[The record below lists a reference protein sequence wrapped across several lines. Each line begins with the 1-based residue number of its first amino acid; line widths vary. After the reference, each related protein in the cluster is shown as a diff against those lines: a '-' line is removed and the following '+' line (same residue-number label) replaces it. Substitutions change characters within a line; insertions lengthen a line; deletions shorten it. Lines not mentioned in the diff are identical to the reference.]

1 MPTAA
6 RKMEPTTAVP
16 ILHLA
21 FELGANE
28 WKLGFSTGP
37 GHPPRVR
44 KIQAGN
50 LPGLKKEVEQ
60 AKRRLG
66 VGAACRVVSCYEAGR
81 DGFWL
86 HRYLLACGI
95 ENHVVDS
102 SSIEVS
108 RRKRRRKSDKLD
120 LKSLLRLLGRHVGG
134 EEGVWSVINVPS
146 LEAEDRRQLHREIAT
161 LTEERTERTNR
172 IKSLLATQGLRFELT
187 GDFAER
193 LQGVRLWDG
202 SPLPSELRGR
212 LEREWVRR
220 ERVAE
225 EIEALEA
232 ERRQRLRTVMDDSA
246 LEQVRALLTLR
257 GIGIKSSWLFV
268 MEFFSWRKFRNQKEV
283 GSLAGLAP
291 TPNQSS
297 EEDQSP
303 GIEKAGNVWVRQMA
317 TEIAWSWVRNQP
329 DSEITRWFE
338 RRFAQAG
345 KRGRRRGITAV
356 ARKVLVALWRYLEDG
371 VIPEG
376 AVVNGG

>member
-1 MPTAA
+1 MPAAA
-6 RKMEPTTAVP
+6 RKMEPTTAGP

-21 FELGANE
+21 FELGAKE
-28 WKLGFSTGP
+28 WKLGFATGP
-37 GHPPRVR
+37 GRPPRIR

-50 LPGLKKEVEQ
+50 LTGLEKEVDE

-66 VGAACRVVSCYEAGR
+66 VAAEGRVVSCYEAGR

-86 HRYLLACGI
+86 HRYLVSRGA

-120 LKSLLRLLGRHVGG
+120 LKSLLRLLGRHEGG
-134 EEGVWSVINVPS
+134 EEGVWSVVNVPS
-146 LEAEDRRQLHREIAT
+146 VEAEDRRQLHREIAT

-172 IKSLLATQGLRFELT
+172 IKSLLATQGLRFELA

-202 SPLPSELRGR
+202 SPLPRELRGR
-212 LEREWVRR
+212 LEREWARR
-220 ERVAE
+220 KRVAE

-246 LEQVRALLTLR
+246 LEQVRALMTLR

-268 MEFFSWRKFRNQKEV
+268 MEFFSWRQFRNQKEV

-303 GIEKAGNVWVRQMA
+303 GIEKAGNVWVRKMA

-376 AVVNGG
+376 AVLNGG

>member
-1 MPTAA
+1 MPAVA
-6 RKMEPTTAVP
+6 RKIEPTTAVP

-21 FELGANE
+21 FELGAKE

-37 GHPPRVR
+37 GRPPRIR

-50 LPGLKKEVEQ
+50 LPGLEKEVEQ

-66 VGAACRVVSCYEAGR
+66 VGAGGRVVSCYEAGR

-86 HRYLLACGI
+86 HRYLVSRGI

-134 EEGVWSVINVPS
+134 EESVWSVVNVPS
-146 LEAEDRRQLHREIAT
+146 MEAEDRRQLHRELAT

-172 IKSLLATQGLRFELT
+172 IKSLLATQGLRFELA

-193 LQGVRLWDG
+193 LQEVRLWDG
-202 SPLPSELRGR
+202 SPLPRELRGR
-212 LEREWVRR
+212 LEREWARR

-246 LEQVRALLTLR
+246 LGQVRALMTLR

-268 MEFFSWRKFRNQKEV
+268 MEFFSWRQFRNQKEV

-376 AVVNGG
+376 AVLNGG